1 MPWGGQGGPRSGLA
15 LERSPPPVEN
25 VHRVGYP
32 VPMRDDAAATFDTG
46 AFLKT
51 APNRA
56 GAYRM
61 LDERGRVL
69 YVGKARNLRQRLS
82 SWLRGGARD
91 AKSLALLSHT
101 VAVELTVTH
110 TETEALL
117 LENNLIKEHRPRYNI
132 ILRDDKSYP
141 WIRLTDSPSFPR
153 FTFHRGV
160 RRRGSGRYFGPY
172 SNAGAVRQTIALIHK
187 LFRVRQCT
195 DAFFRNRSRP
205 CLQYQIDR
213 CSGPCVG
220 LIGQAGYAEDV
231 RHATMF
237 LEGRSEAMI
246 EELVDRMEAAS
257 RRLDFELA
265 ARYRD
270 QIAGLRRVQER
281 QYVDGAKGSIDVLA
295 VCCQGGIGVV
305 QVLEIRNGQ
314 NLGSHTRVPRN
325 LHGAS
330 EEEVLEAFL
339 AQYYLSDDRVIPPRI
354 VLDRELPDLDPLM
367 EAAARRAGRKVAIG
381 MGRRGHRARW
391 VRMARENAEVALRQ
405 RLVDRSTLN
414 ARLAALGDAL
424 GLPGPPGRIECFDVS
439 HTDGEATVASC
450 VVFGP
455 EGPVKSSYRR
465 FNIRDVTP
473 GDDYAAMHQA
483 LARRFAVGG
492 GRGAR
497 AAVEDER
504 EDTNGKDGDGERGG
518 EAPLLPDLLLIDGG
532 RGQLERA
539 VAVLEALASN
549 EVAVAAVAKGPS
561 RKPGLEAIFLPGRKS
576 PLRLPERSP
585 ALHLIQQVR
594 DEAHRFAITGHR
606 SRRAKRRRT
615 STLEAL
621 PGVGPVLR
629 QRLLSEFGGLP
640 GVRRAGV
647 EDLARV
653 RGVSPRL
660 ALGIYDRL
668 RDGE

>member
-1 MPWGGQGGPRSGLA
+1 ML
-15 LERSPPPVEN
+15 
-25 VHRVGYP
+25 
-32 VPMRDDAAATFDTG
+32 DDAAARFDAG

-51 APNRA
+51 VPSRA
-56 GAYRM
+56 GVYRM
-61 LDERGRVL
+61 VDRHQRVL
-69 YVGKARNLRQRLS
+69 YVGKARNLRRRLS
-82 SWLRGGARD
+82 SWLRGGSRD
-91 AKSLALLSHT
+91 EKGRALLSHT
-101 VAVELTVTH
+101 AAVEVTVTH

-141 WIRLTDSPSFPR
+141 WIHLAENTSFPR
-153 FTFHRGV
+153 FVFHRGA
-160 RRRGSGRYFGPY
+160 RRAADRYFGPY
-172 SNAGAVRQTIALIHK
+172 SSAGAVRQTIALIHK

-220 LIGQAGYAEDV
+220 LIGRADYAEDV

-246 EELVDRMEAAS
+246 EELVERMDTAS

-281 QYVDGAKGSIDVLA
+281 QYVDGARGDIDVVA
-295 VCCQGGIGVV
+295 VSCGEGFGVV
-305 QVLEIRNGQ
+305 EVLEIRNGHG
-314 NLGSHTRVPRN
+314 LGSHTRIPRN
-325 LHGAS
+325 LQGATA
-330 EEEVLEAFL
+330 EDLLEAFL
-339 AQYYLSDDRVIPPRI
+339 AQYYLSDDRFIPRRI
-354 VLDRELPDLDPLM
+354 VLDRPLEGLDPLV
-367 EAAARRAGRKVAIG
+367 EAVSRRSGRKVSIG

-391 VRMARENAEVALRQ
+391 VEMARENAEVALRQ
-405 RLVDRSTLN
+405 RLADRSTLDE
-414 ARLAALGDAL
+414 RLAALAKAL
-424 GLPGPPGRIECFDVS
+424 ELPAPPGRIECYDVS
-439 HTDGEATVASC
+439 HTVGEATVASC

-455 EGPVKSSYRR
+455 DGPVKSDYRR
-465 FNIRDVTP
+465 FNIRGVTP

-483 LARRFAVGG
+483 LTRRFAAAGKGG
-492 GRGAR
+492 GEGA
-497 AAVEDER
+497 AA
-504 EDTNGKDGDGERGG
+504 
-518 EAPLLPDLLLIDGG
+518 PLPDLLLIDGG
-532 RGQLERA
+532 RGHLDRALE
-539 VAVLEALASN
+539 VLEELAP
-549 EVAVAAVAKGPS
+549 AAVEAAAIAKGPG
-561 RKPGLEAIFLPGRKS
+561 RKPDFDSVFRPGRGS
-576 PLRLPERSP
+576 ALRLADDSP
-585 ALHLIQQVR
+585 ALHLLQQIR

-606 SRRAKRRRT
+606 SQRNRRRRT
-615 STLEAL
+615 STLESL
-621 PGVGPVLR
+621 PGIGPVLR

-660 ALGIYDRL
+660 ARIIYERM
-668 RDGE
+668 REEE

>member
-1 MPWGGQGGPRSGLA
+1 MRSGGRRAGALY
-15 LERSPPPVEN
+15 LERRHYE
-25 VHRVGYP
+25 YP
-32 VPMRDDAAATFDTG
+32 FPMLGDAAARFDAG

-51 APNRA
+51 VPNRA
-56 GAYRM
+56 GVYRM
-61 LDERGRVL
+61 VDRHQRVL
-69 YVGKARNLRQRLS
+69 YVGKARNLRRRLS
-82 SWLRGGARD
+82 SWLRGGSRD
-91 AKSLALLSHT
+91 EKGRALLSHT
-101 VAVELTVTH
+101 AAVEVTVTH

-141 WIRLTDSPSFPR
+141 WIHLAENTSFPR
-153 FTFHRGV
+153 FVFHRGA
-160 RRRGSGRYFGPY
+160 RRAADRYFGPY

-213 CSGPCVG
+213 CSAPCVG
-220 LIGQAGYAEDV
+220 LIGRDDYAGDV

-246 EELVDRMEAAS
+246 EELVERMEAAS

-270 QIAGLRRVQER
+270 QISGLRRVQER
-281 QYVDGAKGSIDVLA
+281 QYVDGARGDIDVVA
-295 VCCQGGIGVV
+295 VCRGEGVGIV
-305 QVLEIRNGQ
+305 QVVEIRNGH
-314 NLGSHTRVPRN
+314 NLGSRTRVPRN
-325 LHGAS
+325 LQGAS
-330 EEEVLEAFL
+330 EEDILEAFL
-339 AQYYLSDDRVIPPRI
+339 AQHYLSDDRFIPRRI
-354 VLDRELPDLDPLM
+354 VLDRALEGLDPLV
-367 EAAARRAGRKVAIG
+367 EEVSRRSGRKVSIG

-391 VRMARENAEVALRQ
+391 VEMARENARVALGQ
-405 RLVDRSTLN
+405 RLADRSTLN
-414 ARLAALGDAL
+414 DRLAALAAAL
-424 GLPGPPGRIECFDVS
+424 ELPEAPARIECYDVS

-455 EGPVKSSYRR
+455 DGSVKSDYRR
-465 FNIRDVTP
+465 YNIRGVTP
-473 GDDYAAMHQA
+473 GDDYAAMHQV
-483 LARRFAVGG
+483 LARRFATA
-492 GRGAR
+492 AR
-497 AAVEDER
+497 NEDED
-504 EDTNGKDGDGERGG
+504 EDAVA
-518 EAPLLPDLLLIDGG
+518 APLPDLLLIDGG
-532 RGQLERA
+532 RGQLDRA
-539 VAVLEALASN
+539 VDVVGEFALTGV
-549 EVAVAAVAKGPS
+549 EMAAVAKGPG
-561 RKPGLEAIFLPGRKS
+561 RKPGFESVFRPGRAS
-576 PLRLPERSP
+576 PLRLPEDSP

-606 SRRAKRRRT
+606 SQRGKRRRT
-615 STLEAL
+615 STLETL
-621 PGVGPVLR
+621 PGIGSVLR

-660 ALGIYDRL
+660 ARTVYERL
-668 RDGE
+668 REEE

>member
-1 MPWGGQGGPRSGLA
+1 ML
-15 LERSPPPVEN
+15 
-25 VHRVGYP
+25 
-32 VPMRDDAAATFDTG
+32 DDAAARFDAG

-51 APNRA
+51 VPSRA
-56 GAYRM
+56 GVYRM
-61 LDERGRVL
+61 VDRHQRVL
-69 YVGKARNLRQRLS
+69 YVGKARNLKRRLS
-82 SWLRGGARD
+82 SWLRGGSRD
-91 AKSLALLSHT
+91 EKGRALVSHT
-101 VAVELTVTH
+101 AAVEVTVTH

-141 WIRLTDSPSFPR
+141 WIHLAEHASFPR
-153 FTFHRGV
+153 FVFHRGA
-160 RRRGSGRYFGPY
+160 RRAAGRYFGPY

-220 LIGQAGYAEDV
+220 LIDRSDYAEDV

-246 EELVDRMEAAS
+246 EELVERMETAS

-270 QIAGLRRVQER
+270 QISGLRRVQER
-281 QYVDGAKGSIDVLA
+281 QYVDGAKGNIDVVA
-295 VCCQGGIGVV
+295 VCRGEGIGVV

-325 LHGAS
+325 LQGAT
-330 EEEVLEAFL
+330 EEDILEAFL
-339 AQYYLSDDRVIPPRI
+339 AQYYLSDDRFIPRRI
-354 VLDRELPDLDPLM
+354 VLDRSLEELDPLV
-367 EAAARRAGRKVAIG
+367 EAVCRRSGRKVSIG

-391 VRMARENAEVALRQ
+391 VEMARENAKVALRQ
-405 RLVDRSTLN
+405 RLADRSTLID
-414 ARLAALGDAL
+414 RLAALAKAL
-424 GLPGPPGRIECFDVS
+424 DLSEPPARIECYDVS

-455 EGPVKSSYRR
+455 EGPVKSDYRR
-465 FNIRDVTP
+465 FNIRGVTP
-473 GDDYAAMHQA
+473 GDDYAAMYQV
-483 LARRFAVGG
+483 LSRRFASAGG
-492 GRGAR
+492 GEENASS
-497 AAVEDER
+497 
-504 EDTNGKDGDGERGG
+504 T
-518 EAPLLPDLLLIDGG
+518 PLPDLVLIDGG

-539 VAVLEALASN
+539 VRVLEELALTGV
-549 EVAVAAVAKGPS
+549 ETAAVAKGPG
-561 RKPGLEAIFLPGRKS
+561 RKPGFESVLRPGRAS
-576 PLRLPERSP
+576 ALGLRADSP
-585 ALHLIQQVR
+585 ALHLIQQIR

-606 SRRAKRRRT
+606 SQRNKRRRT
-615 STLEAL
+615 STLETL
-621 PGVGPVLR
+621 PGIGPVLR

-640 GVRRAGV
+640 GVKRAGA

-653 RGVSPRL
+653 RGISPRL
-660 ALGIYDRL
+660 ARTVYERL
-668 RDGE
+668 RDEE

>member
-1 MPWGGQGGPRSGLA
+1 M
-15 LERSPPPVEN
+15 LEE
-25 VHRVGYP
+25 
-32 VPMRDDAAATFDTG
+32 AAARFDAG

-51 APNRA
+51 VPGRA
-56 GAYRM
+56 GVYRM
-61 LDERGRVL
+61 VDRHQRVL
-69 YVGKARNLRQRLS
+69 YVGKARNLRRRLS
-82 SWLRGGARD
+82 SWLRSGSRD
-91 AKSLALLSHT
+91 EKGRALLSRT
-101 VAVELTVTH
+101 AAVEVTVTH

-141 WIRLTDSPSFPR
+141 WIHLAEQTSFPR
-153 FTFHRGV
+153 FVFHRGA
-160 RRRGSGRYFGPY
+160 RRTGVRYFGPY

-187 LFRVRQCT
+187 LFRIRQCT

-220 LIGQAGYAEDV
+220 LIGRDDYAEDV

-246 EELVDRMEAAS
+246 EELVERMEAAS

-281 QYVDGAKGSIDVLA
+281 QYVDGARGDIDVIS
-295 VCCQGGIGVV
+295 VCRGEGIGVV
-305 QVLEIRNGQ
+305 EVLEIRNGH

-325 LHGAS
+325 LQGAT
-330 EEEVLEAFL
+330 EEDILEAFL
-339 AQYYLSDDRVIPPRI
+339 AQHYLSDDRVIPRRI
-354 VLDRELPDLDPLM
+354 VLDRPLEGLEPLI
-367 EAAARRAGRKVAIG
+367 EAVSRRSGRKVSIG

-391 VRMARENAEVALRQ
+391 VEMARENAEVALRQ
-405 RLVDRSTLN
+405 RLADRSTLHD
-414 ARLAALGDAL
+414 RLAALARAL
-424 GLPGPPGRIECFDVS
+424 ELPEPPGRIECFDVS

-455 EGPVKSSYRR
+455 EGAIKSDYRR

-473 GDDYAAMHQA
+473 GDDYAAMHQV
-483 LARRFAVGG
+483 LTRRFASAGKG
-492 GRGAR
+492 EEETDPAR
-497 AAVEDER
+497 
-504 EDTNGKDGDGERGG
+504 
-518 EAPLLPDLLLIDGG
+518 LPDLLLIDGG
-532 RGQLERA
+532 RGQLDRA
-539 VAVLEALASN
+539 VDVLGELALTGV
-549 EVAVAAVAKGPS
+549 EMAAVAKGPG
-561 RKPGLEAIFLPGRKS
+561 RRPGFESVFRPGRS
-576 PLRLPERSP
+576 TALRLREDSP
-585 ALHLIQQVR
+585 ALHLIQQIR

-606 SRRAKRRRT
+606 SQRNRRRRT
-615 STLEAL
+615 STLESL

-640 GVRRAGV
+640 GVKRAGV

-653 RGVSPRL
+653 RGISRRL
-660 ALGIYDRL
+660 ARTVYERL
-668 RDGE
+668 REEE